1 MERILLALSG
11 GVDSST
17 AALLLRDQGYGLIG
31 CTMQLWDVR
40 RNPAGPEGLKIGRC
54 CSLDDTYDAR
64 RVAERLGFPFYV
76 VNLEREF
83 ERHVVAPFISSYL
96 SGRTPIPCTACNT
109 FLKFDRLLQ
118 FAESVG
124 IDRVAT
130 GHYAR
135 IIDGDD
141 GAHWLLK
148 GRDAGKDQSYFLFEL
163 SQDQLARILFPV
175 GSYEKSEIRRK
186 ARGAGL
192 TTAGKPDSQ
201 EICFIPDGDH
211 AGFIRRNAGDVDQ
224 GNLRLL
230 DQRDRKGPVLF
241 KDGTRL
247 GTHDGIFRFTVGQR
261 KGLGIAHSEPLYVI
275 RLDLAQNAVIVGHR
289 DDVFRDFLEAR
300 RVNWIM
306 AEPPGLPLKAN
317 VRIRSNHEEAPAELS
332 YVDPSDP
339 TRVRVRF
346 SRPQL
351 AVTPGQAAVF
361 YQGDRVLG
369 GGWIHIDEPAGN
381 H

>member
-1 MERILLALSG
+1 
-11 GVDSST
+11 
-17 AALLLRDQGYGLIG
+17 
-31 CTMQLWDVR
+31 MQLWDVR
-40 RNPAGPEGLKIGRC
+40 RNPPGPDGPKTGRC

-64 RVAERLGFPFYV
+64 RVAEKLDFPYYV

-83 ERHVVAPFISSYL
+83 EQHVVAPFIGSYL

-118 FAESVG
+118 FAGSVG

-135 IIDGDD
+135 IVEGDD

-148 GRDAGKDQSYFLFEL
+148 GRDPKKDQSYFLFEL

-175 GSYEKSEIRRK
+175 GDFEKSEIRRR
-186 ARGAGL
+186 AQGAGL
-192 TTAGKPDSQ
+192 ITAGKPDSQ

-211 AGFIRRNAGDVDQ
+211 AGFIRRNAGDVDED
-224 GNLRLL
+224 NLPLL
-230 DQRDRKGPVLF
+230 DQLDREGPVLF
-241 KDGTRL
+241 KDGTEL

-261 KGLGIAHSEPLYVI
+261 KGLGIAHTEPLYVI
-275 RLDLAQNAVIVGHR
+275 RLDLARNAVIVGHR
-289 DDVFRDFLEAR
+289 EDVYRDLLEAR
-300 RVNWIM
+300 KVNWIM
-306 AEPPGLPLKAN
+306 AEPPALPLEAR
-317 VRIRSNHEEAPAELS
+317 VRIRSNHEEAPAELD
-332 YVDPSDP
+332 YVESSDP
-339 TRVRVRF
+339 TRVQVRF
-346 SRPQL
+346 DRPQL

-369 GGWIHIDEPAGN
+369 GGWIHLEEG
-381 H
+381 